1 MTVNST
7 SDSEMSISLL
17 ATLAYRKAGLVHMTQ
32 TPHSDQ
38 LTAAYQFLEVLV
50 RRATVLGNQA
60 RFRGFDTVTL
70 VSGTR
75 QYNLAATTLD
85 AVGDGMYIDAGE
97 DEDAATGEVLVK
109 RIDFELRQRLTDKS
123 SLGRPTLLY
132 VDRTG
137 QRPFLWLWPIPDTTD
152 AKIRVPVHRRA
163 ADSTDGSTTLD
174 VQPHWYD
181 YYVTALAADLA
192 QASSKTTVAMMLI
205 AQSKKLFDEAASF
218 SGRGEPGQAIV
229 DHRYYC

>member
-85 AVGDGMYIDAGE
+85 AVGDGLTHGSGE
-97 DEDAATGEVLVK
+97 AVADGPKVAASVGAA
-109 RIDFELRQRLTDKS
+109 S
-123 SLGRPTLLY
+123 
-132 VDRTG
+132 
-137 QRPFLWLWPIPDTTD
+137 
-152 AKIRVPVHRRA
+152 PVV
-163 ADSTDGSTTLD
+163 G
-174 VQPHWYD
+174 
-181 YYVTALAADLA
+181 TA
-192 QASSKTTVAMMLI
+192 SFPV
-205 AQSKKLFDEAASF
+205 EAACVP
-218 SGRGEPGQAIV
+218 PG
-229 DHRYYC
+229 